1 MISTDLEDN
10 AEYPNG
16 TNYIQDGITYTCMSW
31 EELVDYIEGLC
42 SQAHDNGSTAIEIT
56 DKIMLMTDSNID
68 KQISTILNTYGI
80 TEIKWYNFTT
90 YADISLSGMF
100 MLCKNLQLELNEWD
114 TSNVTDMSGMF
125 NRCAALSVS
134 INEWDTS
141 NVTDMSGMF
150 NRCVA
155 LSVSINEWDTSNVT
169 DMSHMFNHSNVPEY
183 IDVSKWDVLKVRD
196 MSYMFFTALFDNI
209 KLNLSDWN
217 LESLISSVYMLNS
230 TGLEII
236 TTSGYNMKKMFETQ
250 Y

>member
-141 NVTDMSGMF
+141 NVTDMS
-150 NRCVA
+150 
-155 LSVSINEWDTSNVT
+155 
-169 DMSHMFNHSNVPEY
+169 HMFNHSNVPEY